1 MKMKK
6 FINDPSNLTQEL
18 LEGLA
23 LSNQNIIE
31 LTEGTRLVVNKKLK
45 RCRKSDYSNTWRNWT

>member
-31 LTEGTRLVVNKKLK
+31 LTEGTRLVVNKKLIFELK
-45 RCRKSDYSNTWRNWT
+45 NGAFR